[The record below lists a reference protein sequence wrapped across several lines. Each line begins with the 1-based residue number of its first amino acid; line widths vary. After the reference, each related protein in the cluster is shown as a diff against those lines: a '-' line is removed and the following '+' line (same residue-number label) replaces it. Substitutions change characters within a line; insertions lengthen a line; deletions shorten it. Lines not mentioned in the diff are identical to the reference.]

1 MFDAVRNSKRIVQ
14 VFLALIMLPFAFFGV
29 ESYVN
34 NSGQGGDVASIGD
47 IKITQQEFQQ
57 VLRDQQERL
66 RAQTGQS
73 DPKMLDNPQIRQ
85 AILDDLINQRLLLLE
100 ANRYGLLVSDDAVR
114 QSIAGLEAFQVDG
127 KFSNERYESLLRAQG
142 MSPAGFEARMRHD
155 LTLQQ
160 LAGGIG
166 QSGLMSRTVSERI
179 LAMQTEKRLV
189 AEVRLPVETYL
200 PQVKLAA
207 DAVQKFYDDN
217 GERFA
222 TPEQAKVEYLV
233 LSMATMAEQLT
244 VSHEEIKA
252 WYDSHKDRYQQAEE
266 RRASHI
272 LIASEKLGA
281 DQARAK
287 AEDVLAEVRKNP
299 AVFADL
305 ARKYSNDPGSAT
317 QGGDLGFFGQGMM
330 VKPFEEATFALKV
343 GEISGV
349 VPSDF
354 GFHIIRLTDIHPAKE
369 KPLSAVRDDI
379 IAELK
384 NSAASRKF
392 AEAAESFSN
401 LVYEQSDSLKPA
413 AEQFKLT
420 VKHSDWLGRR
430 PNPALAPLD
439 NEKLLAA
446 LFADDAVKNKRN
458 TEAVEVAPNT
468 LVAARIVDYKPSAR
482 QPLAEVK
489 SAIETLLQ
497 RQEALALARQE
508 GETRLAALRQ
518 GEDRLSWSVSKAVS
532 RLDARALPAPA
543 IQPVFRMAS
552 DKLPAYAGVEIPG
565 AGYLLLKLSKIE
577 PGEAMEAA
585 RKQGI
590 LSQLTNLKAQ
600 EDVQNY
606 LAALRQRYKV
616 AVHAAALE
624 PQR

>member
-34 NSGQGGDVASIGD
+34 NAGQAGDVATIGNV
-47 IKITQQEFQQ
+47 KISQQEFQQ

-66 RAQTGQS
+66 RAQSGQT
-73 DPKMLDNPQIRQ
+73 DPRMLDNPQIRQ

-100 ANRYGLLVSDDAVR
+100 AQRYGLQVSDEAVR
-114 QSIAGLEAFQVDG
+114 QTIATLEAFQVDG

-142 MSPAGFEARMRHD
+142 MSPASFEARVRHD

-166 QSGLMSRTVSERI
+166 QSGLLSRTVSERI
-179 LAMQTEKRLV
+179 LALQTEKRLV
-189 AEVRLPVETYL
+189 AELRLPVENYL
-200 PQVKLAA
+200 SQVKLADGA
-207 DAVQKFYDDN
+207 AQKFYDEN
-217 GERFA
+217 GARFA
-222 TPEQAKVEYLV
+222 TPEQAKVEYVV

-244 VSHEEIKA
+244 VSADEIKA

-281 DQARAK
+281 DKARAK
-287 AEDVLAEVRKNP
+287 ADEILAEVRKNP
-299 AVFADL
+299 GSFADL
-305 ARKYSNDPGSAT
+305 ARKHSNDPGSAA

-349 VPSDF
+349 VASDF
-354 GFHIIRLTDIHPAKE
+354 GFHMIRLTDIHPAKE
-369 KPLSAVRDDI
+369 KPLSAVRDEI
-379 IAELK
+379 AAELK
-384 NSAASRKF
+384 NTAAARKF
-392 AEAAESFSN
+392 AEAAENFSN
-401 LVYEQSDSLKPA
+401 VVYEQSDSLKPA

-420 VKHSDWLGRR
+420 IKQTDWLGRQ
-430 PNPALAPLD
+430 PNPALAPLN

-446 LFADDAVKNKRN
+446 VFSDDAVKNKRN

-468 LVAARIVDYKPSAR
+468 LVAARVVDYKPSAR

-489 SAIETLLQ
+489 TAIETLLQ
-497 RQEALALARQE
+497 RQEALALARQD
-508 GETRLAALRQ
+508 GESRLAALRK
-518 GEDRLSWSVSKAVS
+518 GEDHANWSATKVVS
-532 RLDARALPAPA
+532 RLDGRALPAPA
-543 IQPVFRMAS
+543 LQPVFRMAG
-552 DKLPAYAGVEIPG
+552 DKLPAYEGVEIPG
-565 AGYLLLKLSKIE
+565 AGYLLVKLNKIE
-577 PGEAMEAA
+577 PGEAMDAA

-606 LAALRQRYKV
+606 LAALRTRYKV
-616 AVHAAALE
+616 EIHATALE
-624 PQR
+624 AQR

>member
-349 VPSDF
+349 VASDF